1 MQVSRLEAQLK
12 RVGEGAEKEKA
23 DMEAV
28 LLNLSNALS
37 GVDAQLKQ
45 SAVSR
50 TASRICY
57 PGAGCRLD
65 LDGKRTSGWV
75 GSN

>member
-1 MQVSRLEAQLK
+1 MQVSHLEAQLK

-28 LLNLSNALS
+28 LLNLSNAIS
-37 GVDAQLKQ
+37 GVDAQLTV

-50 TASRICY
+50 QESLVY
-57 PGAGCRLD
+57 
-65 LDGKRTSGWV
+65 
-75 GSN
+75 

>member
-1 MQVSRLEAQLK
+1 MQVARLEAQLK
-12 RVGEGAEKEKA
+12 RVGAGVEKEKA

-50 TASRICY
+50 AASQNSRREMHR
-57 PGAGCRLD
+57 PPRRQG
-65 LDGKRTSGWV
+65 LDGKRPKLF
-75 GSN
+75 